1 MSFFLFLCKKHFSM
15 NKLSFI
21 TIGVITLACSSCV
34 PKNKY
39 ELLEYQKELVE
50 EQVKSL
56 QEDNQTLVEKYNTL
70 VDKYNSL
77 LDDYNDAQFSYE
89 VQNSKSSQQEDIID
103 RAKDAVNK
111 LKRDFSSF
119 QNGWCDAYDIERD
132 IRSIEDK
139 LDGWL

>member
-1 MSFFLFLCKKHFSM
+1 MKKIS
-15 NKLSFI
+15 I
-21 TIGVITLACSSCV
+21 IVIGMIALICESCV

-56 QEDNQTLVEKYNTL
+56 QEGNQTLLEKYNDL

-77 LDDYNDAQFSYE
+77 LDDYNDTQFSFE

-111 LKRDFSSF
+111 LKRDFSSY

-132 IRSIEDK
+132 IKSIEDK